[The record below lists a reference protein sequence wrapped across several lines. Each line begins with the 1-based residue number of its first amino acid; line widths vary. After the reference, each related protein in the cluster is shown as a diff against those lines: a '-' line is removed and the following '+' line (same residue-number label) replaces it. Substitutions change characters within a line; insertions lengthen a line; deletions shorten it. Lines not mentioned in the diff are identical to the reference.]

1 MITTTNRRPRGLV
14 ALAGAGIVALAL
26 TACTA
31 DPATNGGG
39 TGGEETGGTIT
50 AAEVNEFTSL
60 NQATPSGNLDINGKV
75 AYLTTSGFNY
85 LDDQLELIP
94 NETFG
99 TVELVSEDPLVVT
112 YTINEGQ
119 VWSDGTQISAD
130 DLLLNWAVQSGYY
143 DDASFDEEGAVTGG
157 NSYFTYAGD
166 TSGLALTEF
175 PEISEDNLS
184 LTLNYNEPYADWQY
198 VGMLDRPMHIVAEEA
213 GVTIEEVREAF
224 ASTPRGNPDAP
235 AEENATIRAVAD
247 FWNTGYDISE
257 FPSNEN
263 LLVSSG
269 AFILTAWE
277 PTQSITLERNPEY
290 TGGLEPSYD
299 QIVIRF
305 IGDANAQVTALQNG
319 EVDIIKPQ
327 ASADTISSLEAIADA
342 TVLQGDEFNY
352 DHIDLSFSGVFADQN
367 VREAFLKTI
376 PRQQILD
383 AIVTPVNPEAAV
395 LDSQIF
401 VPTVGEAYDTS
412 VAGNGSDAYAEVDI
426 EGAIELLAGATPTVN
441 ILYNSENPNRVDA
454 FEAIAAS
461 AAEAGFVVEAQGTPE
476 WGSLLGSGTYDAS
489 IFGWVSTGVGVS
501 GVPQIFASNG
511 GGNYNG
517 YSNPEVDAL
526 AAELVVEVDPEAQVE
541 LQQQIDA
548 LLFADAYGLPLFQG
562 PGVTAHSSAVEGI
575 TQYPGQ
581 TGVFWNF
588 WEWNVVG

>member
-1 MITTTNRRPRGLV
+1 LITTTNRRPRGLI
-14 ALAGAGIVALAL
+14 ALAGAGVVALAL

-31 DPATNGGG
+31 DPAGNGGG
-39 TGGEETGGTIT
+39 NEATGGTIT
-50 AAEVNEFTSL
+50 AAEVNELTSL
-60 NQATPSGNLDINGKV
+60 NQSTPDGNLDINGKV

-85 LDDQLELIP
+85 LDDKLELIP

-119 VWSDGTQISAD
+119 EWSDGTQISAD

-143 DDASFDEEGAVTGG
+143 DDATIDEAGAVTGG
-157 NSYFTYAGD
+157 NGYFTYAGD

-184 LTLNYNEPYADWQY
+184 LTLNYETPFADWQY
-198 VGMLDRPMHIVAEEA
+198 VGLLDRPMHIVAEEA
-213 GVTIEEVREAF
+213 GFTVEEVREAF
-224 ASTPRGNPDAP
+224 ESTPRGDADAP
-235 AEENATIRAVAD
+235 AESNEVIRAVAD

-277 PTQSITLERNPEY
+277 PTQSITLERNENY
-290 TGGLEPSYD
+290 GGGLDPSYD
-299 QIVIRF
+299 QIIIRF

-352 DHIDLSFSGVFADQN
+352 DHIDLSFSGVFADAN

-412 VAGNGSDAYAEVDI
+412 IAGNGSDAYGEVDI

-441 ILYNSENPNRVDA
+441 ILFNSENPNRVDS
-454 FEAIAAS
+454 FEAISAS
-461 AAEAGFVVEAQGTPE
+461 ASEAGFIIEGQGTPE
-476 WGSLLGSGTYDAS
+476 WGSLLGSGTYDAA

-501 GVPQIFASNG
+501 GVPQIFSTNG
-511 GGNYNG
+511 GGNYSG
-517 YSNPEVDAL
+517 YSNTEVDAL
-526 AAELVVEVDPEAQVE
+526 AAELVVTVDPDAQIE

-562 PGVTAHSSAVEGI
+562 PGVTAHSAAVEGV

-588 WEWNVVG
+588 WEWNIVG

>member
-1 MITTTNRRPRGLV
+1 LITTTNRRPRGLI
-14 ALAGAGIVALAL
+14 ALAGAGVVALAL

-31 DPATNGGG
+31 DPAGNGGG
-39 TGGEETGGTIT
+39 NEATGGTIT
-50 AAEVNEFTSL
+50 AAEVNELTSL
-60 NQATPSGNLDINGKV
+60 NQSTPDGNLDINGKV

-85 LDDQLELIP
+85 LDDKLELIP

-119 VWSDGTQISAD
+119 EWSDGTQISAD

-143 DDASFDEEGAVTGG
+143 DDATIDEAGAVTGG
-157 NSYFTYAGD
+157 NGYFTYAGD

-184 LTLNYNEPYADWQY
+184 LTLNYETPFADWQY
-198 VGMLDRPMHIVAEEA
+198 VGLLDRPMHIVAEEA
-213 GVTIEEVREAF
+213 GFTVEEVREAF
-224 ASTPRGNPDAP
+224 ESTPRGDADAP
-235 AEENATIRAVAD
+235 AESNEVIRAVAD
-247 FWNTGYDISE
+247 FWNTGYDFSE

-277 PTQSITLERNPEY
+277 PTQSITLERNENY
-290 TGGLEPSYD
+290 SGGLEPSYD
-299 QIVIRF
+299 SIVIRF

-352 DHIDLSFSGVFADQN
+352 DHVDLSFGGVFADQN

-412 VAGNGSDAYAEVDI
+412 VAGNGSDAYGEVDI

-441 ILYNSENPNRVDA
+441 ILFNSENPNRVDT
-454 FEAIAAS
+454 FEAISAS
-461 AAEAGFVVEAQGTPE
+461 ASEAGFIIEGQGTPE

-501 GVPQIFASNG
+501 GVPQIFSTNG
-511 GGNYNG
+511 GGNYSG
-517 YSNPEVDAL
+517 YTNTEVDAL
-526 AAELVVEVDPEAQVE
+526 AAELVITVEPEAQVE

-562 PGVTAHSSAVEGI
+562 PGVTAHSSAVEGV

-588 WEWNVVG
+588 WEWNIVG

>member
-1 MITTTNRRPRGLV
+1 MITTTNRRPRGLI
-14 ALAGAGIVALAL
+14 ALAGAGVVALAL

-31 DPATNGGG
+31 DPAGNGGG
-39 TGGEETGGTIT
+39 NEATGGTIT
-50 AAEVNEFTSL
+50 AAEVNELTSL
-60 NQATPSGNLDINGKV
+60 NQSTPDGNLDINGKV

-85 LDDQLELIP
+85 LDDKLELIP

-119 VWSDGTQISAD
+119 EWSDGTQISAD

-143 DDASFDEEGAVTGG
+143 DDATIDEAGAVTGG
-157 NSYFTYAGD
+157 NGYFTYAGD

-184 LTLNYNEPYADWQY
+184 LTLNYETPFADWQY
-198 VGMLDRPMHIVAEEA
+198 VGLLDRPMHIVAEEA
-213 GVTIEEVREAF
+213 GFTVEEVREAF
-224 ASTPRGNPDAP
+224 ESTPRGDADAP
-235 AEENATIRAVAD
+235 AESNEVIRAVAD
-247 FWNTGYDISE
+247 FWNTGYDFSE

-277 PTQSITLERNPEY
+277 PTQSITLERNENY
-290 TGGLEPSYD
+290 SGGLEPSYD
-299 QIVIRF
+299 SIVIRF

-352 DHIDLSFSGVFADQN
+352 DHIDLSFSGVFADAN

-412 VAGNGSDAYAEVDI
+412 IAGNGSDAYGEVDI

-441 ILYNSENPNRVDA
+441 ILFNSENPNRVDS
-454 FEAIAAS
+454 FEAISAS
-461 AAEAGFVVEAQGTPE
+461 ASEAGFIIEGQGTPE
-476 WGSLLGSGTYDAS
+476 WGSLLGSGTYDAA

-501 GVPQIFASNG
+501 GVPQIFSTNG
-511 GGNYNG
+511 GGNYSG
-517 YSNPEVDAL
+517 YSNTEVDAL
-526 AAELVVEVDPEAQVE
+526 AAELVVTVDPDAQIE

-562 PGVTAHSSAVEGI
+562 PGVTAHSAAVEGV

-588 WEWNVVG
+588 WEWNIVG

>member
-1 MITTTNRRPRGLV
+1 MNTTLNRRPRGLV
-14 ALAGAGIVALAL
+14 ALAGVGIVALAL

-31 DPATNGGG
+31 DPNATDGGS
-39 TGGEETGGTIT
+39 TGGTIT
-50 AAEVNEFTSL
+50 TAEVNELTSL
-60 NQATPSGNLDINGKV
+60 NQGTPQGNLDINGKV

-85 LDDQLELIP
+85 LNDQLELIP

-99 TVELVSEDPLVVT
+99 TIELVSEDPLVVS

-119 VWSDGTQISAD
+119 LWSDGTQISAD
-130 DLLLNWAVQSGYY
+130 DLLLNWAVQSAYY
-143 DDASFDEEGAVTGG
+143 DDATFDAEGAITSG
-157 NSYFTYAGD
+157 NSYFTFAGD
-166 TSGLALTEF
+166 TSGLALTDF
-175 PEISEDNLS
+175 PEISDDNLT
-184 LTLNYNEPYADWQY
+184 LTLTYSEPFADWQY
-198 VGMLDRPMHIVAEEA
+198 VTLLDRPMHIVAEEA
-213 GVTIEEVREAF
+213 GYTVEEVRAAF
-224 ASTPRGNPDAP
+224 ESAPRGDAAAP
-235 AEENATIRAVAD
+235 AEENPVIRAVAD
-247 FWNTGYDISE
+247 FWNTGYDITE

-263 LLVSSG
+263 LLVASG
-269 AFILTAWE
+269 PFILSAWE
-277 PTQSITLERNPEY
+277 PTQSITLERNPQY
-290 TGGLEPSYD
+290 TGGLVPSYD
-299 QIVIRF
+299 SLVIRF

-327 ASADTISSLEAIADA
+327 ASADTISSLQAIADV

-352 DHIDLSFSGVFADQN
+352 DHIDLTFSGVFADKN

-395 LDSQIF
+395 LNSQIF

-412 VAGNGSDAYAEVDI
+412 VANNGSEAYADVDI
-426 EGAIELLAGATPTVN
+426 EGARELLNGATPTVN
-441 ILYNSENPNRVDA
+441 ILYNSNNPNRVDA

-461 AAEAGFVVEAQGTPE
+461 AAEAGFIIESQGTPE
-476 WGSLLGSGTYDAS
+476 WGSLLGSGTYDAA
-489 IFGWVSTGVGVS
+489 IFGWISTGVGVS
-501 GVPQIFASNG
+501 GVPQIFSSTG

-517 YSNPEVDAL
+517 YSNAEVDAL
-526 AAELVVEVDPEAQVE
+526 AAELVVEVDPARQIE

-562 PGVTAHSSAVEGI
+562 PGVTAHSSSVEGV

-588 WEWNVVG
+588 WEWNIVG